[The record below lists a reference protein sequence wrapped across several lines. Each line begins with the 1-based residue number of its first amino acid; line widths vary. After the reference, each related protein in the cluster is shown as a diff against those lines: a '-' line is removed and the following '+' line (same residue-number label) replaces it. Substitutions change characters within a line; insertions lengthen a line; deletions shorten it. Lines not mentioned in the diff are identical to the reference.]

1 MDLRRIELPGYYWR
15 HYSSGNLYE
24 IIHPVKKE
32 GTTYIVDWLLF
43 FSGEHNSVEVE
54 IREKAYHFEIY
65 DMRQHESV
73 ATLPDE
79 EKRMIFKGIFHKL
92 KVSFKL

>member
-24 IIHPVKKE
+24 IIHPKKSFTLRKE
-32 GTTYIVDWLLF
+32 GTYIVDWLLF
-43 FSGEHNSVEVE
+43 FSGEDNSVEVE
-54 IREKAYHFEIY
+54 TGKAYHYKIN
-65 DMRQHESV
+65 DMRQHEPI

-92 KVSFKL
+92 IIK